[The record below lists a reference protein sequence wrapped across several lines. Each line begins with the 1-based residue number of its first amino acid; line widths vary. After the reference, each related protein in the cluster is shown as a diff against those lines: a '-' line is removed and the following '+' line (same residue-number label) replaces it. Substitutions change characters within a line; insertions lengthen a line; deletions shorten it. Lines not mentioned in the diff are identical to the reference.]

1 MSASE
6 PSGASTGENEAVELR
21 DGDKNRYGGKGVLT
35 AVRNINGIIAPK
47 VIGMDPSHQADID
60 RMMVGLDG
68 TPNKGELGANAILG
82 VSMVVARGGGGLGGR
97 SAPLCLPGRSR
108 CSASARAHDEDP
120 QRRQARRGLPGVHG
134 HADWGG
140 DLRRVTALRG

>member
-82 VSMVVARGGGGLGGR
+82 VSMVVARGRRPRR
-97 SAPLCLPGRSR
+97 SICPSMPTWAVPVQCVCP
-108 CSASARAHDEDP
+108 CP
-120 QRRQARRGLPGVHG
+120 
-134 HADWGG
+134 
-140 DLRRVTALRG
+140 